1 MDTILSDSSL
11 QELFLQTLT
20 DKEKHAYTIAQNH
33 LGCSFSLAKANGYV
47 KWKKQYLE
55 KLEKQK
61 LEKLETN
68 IIKIKNS

>member
-55 KLEKQK
+55 KLEK
-61 LEKLETN
+61 LETN